1 MEKLLNVVENVAEF
15 IDSNEL
21 GDQTRAWL
29 EVFFKGILD
38 ALK

>member
-1 MEKLLNVVENVAEF
+1 MEKLLNVVENVADF
-15 IDSNEL
+15 IYSNEL

-29 EVFFKGILD
+29 AFFFKGILD